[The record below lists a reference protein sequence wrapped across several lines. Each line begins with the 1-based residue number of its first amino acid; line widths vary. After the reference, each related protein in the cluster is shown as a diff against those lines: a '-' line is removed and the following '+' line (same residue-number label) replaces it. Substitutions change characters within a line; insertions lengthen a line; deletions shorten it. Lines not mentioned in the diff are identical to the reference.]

1 MENERVHQQLPG
13 MDAVY
18 SVRKCSCTNEINE
31 VKYYCTFC
39 KDNLGDDCLLQH
51 LQTPAKTEDG
61 HNVLQYS
68 KKNGGKVYRRN
79 CEIHKNKIT
88 TAYCETCTRSV
99 CHECIKENH
108 ERHKVSKIWEL
119 LKKNVQNILGK
130 LEIQN
135 NEVLNLEKK
144 LSRLWQ
150 ELSKQAINYDT
161 VKKDIRRYIKD
172 FHMKVDQLEKK
183 LLSHA
188 EKERKKSYGEIISE
202 ISLMEKR
209 KKKVTKKNK
218 GLKNFLHD
226 FEALHN
232 PELLPEVNVD
242 DCTFCTDESD
252 LDEKNQLQ
260 LSTSNLDLDFLCQF
274 AKITMSNPSFKLDE
288 SKFIDIDSEHLEEK
302 NVHDL
307 VCNTKN
313 ETVIVSEKGTGK
325 IIEVN
330 KTGDV
335 VKEYETSCCPQYIA
349 LTPDGEGL
357 IYASFE
363 KKSVL
368 LVTTSKATCNE
379 ASLVTEE
386 NWFPRG
392 ISLTTSGDYLVC
404 LKSYTFNRAKVSVF
418 NSFGKEVNTFEYDDD
433 GKPLYLNPRY
443 IVQNKV
449 TGDVCVTD
457 DKKYTLIAVESSGKY
472 KYSYS
477 KSYAGLEFSP
487 LNICADSEGRLL
499 LLDVCQPTS
508 IIHVLSDK
516 GQFLQFVMSNHFRSV
531 TAMNIDCN
539 DCLWIANREDDKT
552 QIKLINKLK

>member
-1 MENERVHQQLPG
+1 M
-13 MDAVY
+13 
-18 SVRKCSCTNEINE
+18 
-31 VKYYCTFC
+31 
-39 KDNLGDDCLLQH
+39 
-51 LQTPAKTEDG
+51 
-61 HNVLQYS
+61 
-68 KKNGGKVYRRN
+68 
-79 CEIHKNKIT
+79 
-88 TAYCETCTRSV
+88 
-99 CHECIKENH
+99 
-108 ERHKVSKIWEL
+108 
-119 LKKNVQNILGK
+119 
-130 LEIQN
+130 
-135 NEVLNLEKK
+135 
-144 LSRLWQ
+144 
-150 ELSKQAINYDT
+150 
-161 VKKDIRRYIKD
+161 
-172 FHMKVDQLEKK
+172 
-183 LLSHA
+183 
-188 EKERKKSYGEIISE
+188 
-202 ISLMEKR
+202 
-209 KKKVTKKNK
+209 
-218 GLKNFLHD
+218 
-226 FEALHN
+226 
-232 PELLPEVNVD
+232 NVD

-302 NVHDL
+302 NVQDL

-363 KKSVL
+363 KQSVL

-457 DKKYTLIAVESSGKY
+457 DQKYTLIAVESSGKY

>member
-1 MENERVHQQLPG
+1 M
-13 MDAVY
+13 
-18 SVRKCSCTNEINE
+18 
-31 VKYYCTFC
+31 
-39 KDNLGDDCLLQH
+39 
-51 LQTPAKTEDG
+51 
-61 HNVLQYS
+61 
-68 KKNGGKVYRRN
+68 
-79 CEIHKNKIT
+79 
-88 TAYCETCTRSV
+88 
-99 CHECIKENH
+99 
-108 ERHKVSKIWEL
+108 
-119 LKKNVQNILGK
+119 K
-130 LEIQN
+130 L
-135 NEVLNLEKK
+135 
-144 LSRLWQ
+144 
-150 ELSKQAINYDT
+150 
-161 VKKDIRRYIKD
+161 
-172 FHMKVDQLEKK
+172 DQLEKK
-183 LLSHA
+183 LLSQA

-202 ISLMEKR
+202 MSLMEKI

-226 FEALHN
+226 FDALHN

-252 LDEKNQLQ
+252 LDEKKQLQ

-302 NVHDL
+302 NVQDL

-335 VKEYETSCCPQYIA
+335 VKEYETSCCPKYIA

-404 LKSYTFNRAKVSVF
+404 LKSYTFKRGKVCVV
-418 NSFGKEVNTFEYDDD
+418 NDLGKDVESFEYDNNNE
-433 GKPLYLNPRY
+433 PLYRDPRY
-443 IVQNKV
+443 ITENKPN
-449 TGDVCVTD
+449 GDICVTD
-457 DKKYTLIAVESSGKY
+457 TIRNTLIAVESSGKY

-477 KSYAGLEFSP
+477 KSYADREFNP

-499 LLDVCQPTS
+499 LLDVGQLAS
-508 IIHVLSDK
+508 IIHVLSDE
-516 GQFLQFVMSNHFRSV
+516 GHFLRFVMSNHFRSV
-531 TAMNIDCN
+531 TAMSIDSN
-539 DCLWIANREDDKT
+539 DRLWIANRENNKT
-552 QIKLINKLK
+552 KIKLINQLK